1 MLKSDLNR
9 NGLNKFCNR
18 IFDHITR
25 FFQGN
30 ISSAENVIPGEE
42 KQAAANSR
50 EWDLHQQVSDIVI
63 RDITVS
69 FGWLI
74 PAPLLDTLDRVQR
87 NILIYFYADVI
98 EEEERYTGVTTSK
111 VLSEDLSSRL
121 KAKVIFVTG
130 QTRQIVNSR
139 VISFYDWWK
148 RFMRKLE
155 IMLCQEQEKE
165 YYLIGSF
172 SPKYNKGLD
181 FDQPHINQASQKIKL
196 SSPFPFHKRN

>member
-1 MLKSDLNR
+1 MLKSYLNR

-18 IFDHITR
+18 IFDQITR

-30 ISSAENVIPGEE
+30 NLSVENVLCNEAE
-42 KQAAANSR
+42 QTESNSR

-74 PAPLLDTLDRVQR
+74 PFSFLESFAKVQR
-87 NILIYFYADVI
+87 NILIYFYTDEI
-98 EEEERYTGVTTSK
+98 EEEERYTEVVPSK
-111 VLSEDLSSRL
+111 VLIEDLSSRL

-130 QTRQIVNSR
+130 QTRQKINSR
-139 VISFYDWWK
+139 VISFYGWWK
-148 RFMRKLE
+148 NFVRKLE
-155 IMLCQEQEKE
+155 KMLCQEQEKE

-172 SPKYNKGLD
+172 SPKYNNGLD
-181 FDQPHINQASQKIKL
+181 FDIPHINQSSHIIKL
-196 SSPFPFHKRN
+196 SPPFPFCKRN